1 MTRCTKGGKLAT
13 KKNHGIYVG
22 GQWIWRCKCR
32 GVATANK
39 MGWVDGKFGL
49 IINQHQVINQHKKG
63 EK

>member
-1 MTRCTKGGKLAT
+1 VTNCAKGGKLAA
-13 KKNHGIYVG
+13 KKGRGIYVDG
-22 GQWIWRCKCR
+22 NWIWRCHCG